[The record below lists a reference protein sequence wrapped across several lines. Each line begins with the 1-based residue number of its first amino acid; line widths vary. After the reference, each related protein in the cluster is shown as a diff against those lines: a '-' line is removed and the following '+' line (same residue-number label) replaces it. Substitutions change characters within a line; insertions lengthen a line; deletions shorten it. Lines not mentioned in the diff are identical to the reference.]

1 MGGMQNYRSRFIIAR
16 HGETYFNLE
25 GRWQGMGNS
34 PLTER
39 GKRQAE
45 HLAENMKDYHVS
57 RIITSNLPR
66 AMETGKIVSKIIG
79 VRDVSSS
86 DQINERNLGPLEGYT
101 PEQVLEKFGV
111 EFRIITSRD
120 IDNIEGVEAWRSF
133 VSRIFAYLE
142 KLKKDDFHGTTLLVS
157 HGGVLRAIFNTLTN
171 SYDQKVLFYNCAY
184 MVIHPENGNCI
195 IDGINTMKDIVI

>member
-1 MGGMQNYRSRFIIAR
+1 
-16 HGETYFNLE
+16 
-25 GRWQGMGNS
+25 
-34 PLTER
+34 
-39 GKRQAE
+39 
-45 HLAENMKDYHVS
+45 MKDYHVS